1 MSFRS
6 VLPAAVLLSLVAC
19 ATPADVQ
26 WARSERMSL
35 APGKD
40 FARCASTAV
49 AGVAGLSTAE
59 SREMKQYFDDY
70 LVLGGPAV
78 EVLHGMV
85 GDVSLRGSTIQVE
98 FTSQNR
104 KLPDE
109 ATRAATV
116 RLVDELAARMASQCS

>member
-6 VLPAAVLLSLVAC
+6 VLPAVVLLSLVAC

-109 ATRAATV
+109 ATRMATT